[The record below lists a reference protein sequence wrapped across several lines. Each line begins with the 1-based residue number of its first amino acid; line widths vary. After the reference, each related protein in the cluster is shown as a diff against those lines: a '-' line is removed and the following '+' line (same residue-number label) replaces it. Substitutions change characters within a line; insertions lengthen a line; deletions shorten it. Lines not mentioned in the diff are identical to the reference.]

1 MKFNFKICIIY
12 LFVFFSFSLANAQ
25 EKSSPIKIDFSFF
38 GNDYYINGIE
48 YSKGEI
54 ADILDLN
61 ESTQELISSY
71 SSKKLWG
78 YICLGA
84 GVILTGSLAYQ
95 AWEADNNY
103 GTSPFTSVNN
113 HYGGRY
119 DSAHFIYT
127 FIANIGVD
135 IIGLMLIMSSNN
147 TFNKAIDKYNKNLQ
161 SSNGLIDFKVG
172 FNRVALQ
179 LNF

>member
-1 MKFNFKICIIY
+1 MKFIFKICIIY
-12 LFVFFSFSLANAQ
+12 LFVIFSFSLANAQ
-25 EKSSPIKIDFSFF
+25 EKSSQIKIDFSFF
-38 GNDYYINGIE
+38 GNDYYINGVE

-84 GVILTGSLAYQ
+84 GVILTGSLAMDAYATSQ
-95 AWEADNNY
+95 NS
-103 GTSPFTSVNN
+103 GTSPFNSTSFTYPFV
-113 HYGGRY
+113 
-119 DSAHFIYT
+119 
-127 FIANIGVD
+127 ANIGLD
-135 IIGLMLIMSSNN
+135 IIGLMLIMSSNK
-147 TFNKAIDKYNKNLQ
+147 TFIKAIDKYNKNLQ
-161 SSNGLIDFKVG
+161 SSNDFIDFKVG

-179 LNF
+179 LHF